1 MQMQQIH
8 VCKYSSAPFRCVL
21 TLLSSSAE
29 KHSSVSST
37 APPSSGS
44 NVMPG
49 WSVTFAHSVTP
60 KSNMFV
66 IVVGSYLGHMTSE
79 NSGGISTH
87 VSMTTSIAQVQVT
100 TAPCYPLVKVF
111 LLRMSE
117 HVSRGQ
123 KLWKFSVKMS
133 HNQCLGLS
141 VITCCKKFKV
151 HISLPST
158 VQKKTLVSAQGLQVL
173 QVHKKCRMKY

>member
-87 VSMTTSIAQVQVT
+87 VSMTTPIAQVQVT
-100 TAPCYPLVKVF
+100 IAPCYPLVKVSLLCQNMYPVDRNADNF
-111 LLRMSE
+111 LSKWVTTNVQFDKL
-117 HVSRGQ
+117 
-123 KLWKFSVKMS
+123 LWK
-133 HNQCLGLS
+133 
-141 VITCCKKFKV
+141 I
-151 HISLPST
+151 
-158 VQKKTLVSAQGLQVL
+158 
-173 QVHKKCRMKY
+173 